1 MPPINYETLAEL
13 RKRLAREPMAR
24 DAMLVSGLV
33 AGFVLGSLR
42 GNWRNLQT
50 LDLRLWPGL
59 LAGVIARAAAPLLG
73 GFALGA
79 SVAGILLV
87 ALVALV
93 NRALSGAWLI
103 VWGRFLTPSS
113 RSRTPACRST
123 RRARRVGKPAPS
135 DGLHVILS
143 PETRLPFLADVLLI
157 PVINNIY
164 SVGDVVLAIGG
175 FWMAF
180 RLLKPR

>member
-1 MPPINYETLAEL
+1 MP
-13 RKRLAREPMAR
+13 
-24 DAMLVSGLV
+24 MLVSGLL
-33 AGFVLGSLR
+33 AGFVLGLAFG

-50 LDLRLWPGL
+50 FDLRLWPGL
-59 LAGVIARAAAPLLG
+59 LVGVIARAAAPLLG

-79 SVAGILLV
+79 SVAGFLLV

-93 NRALSGAWLI
+93 NRAMSGAWLI
-103 VWGRFLTPSS
+103 AMGSILNAVVTIANAGMPIDPGALAAS
-113 RSRTPACRST
+113 
-123 RRARRVGKPAPS
+123 GKPAPT
-135 DGLHVILS
+135 DGLHMILG
-143 PETRLPFLADVLLI
+143 PDTRLPPLADVLLV

-164 SVGDVVLAIGG
+164 SVGDVALAIGG